1 MSRSA
6 QPERVQTLGE
16 EVANAIRHG
25 QACLR
30 ALASLPMLVSTLY
43 PRYRR
48 AAPIAGSTGSITR
61 RSTSPW
67 PAASSLSGSARCAA
81 RGAGRS
87 SASSGAWHL
96 LVIGGSACH
105 AFAALWHAR

>member
-25 QACLR
+25 QAFLR
-30 ALASLPMLVSTLY
+30 ALASLPILVSTLY

-48 AAPIAGSTGSITR
+48 AAPRPGSTGSITR
-61 RSTSPW
+61 RSTSSW
-67 PAASSLSGSARCAA
+67 PAASSLSGSALRGAWGWTLFGILRGLAPAGLGGGACHLRGAVAA
-81 RGAGRS
+81 R
-87 SASSGAWHL
+87 
-96 LVIGGSACH
+96 
-105 AFAALWHAR
+105 